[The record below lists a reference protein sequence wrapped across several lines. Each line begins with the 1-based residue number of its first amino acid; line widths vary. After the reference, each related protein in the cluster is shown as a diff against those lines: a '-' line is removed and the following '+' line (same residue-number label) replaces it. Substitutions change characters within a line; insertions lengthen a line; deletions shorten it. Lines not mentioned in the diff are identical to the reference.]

1 MSLQGKVFVVDDEPD
16 LRRALERLLR
26 AEGLAVECFGSAADF
41 LARPP
46 GDEPA
51 CLLLDVAMPGL
62 DGLALQQ
69 RLNDLDRPLPVVF
82 LTGQGDIPMSVQ
94 AMKAGATDFL
104 TKPAGRDALLRAIRA
119 ALERAGRERT
129 EQAAREDA
137 RARVARLTP
146 REREVLSH
154 VVMGKLNKHI
164 AAELGTTE
172 QTVKVHRG
180 RVMDKLGVRSVLD
193 LARIAQLAGLP
204 APAP

>member
-1 MSLQGKVFVVDDEPD
+1 MSLPGKVFVVDDEPD

-26 AEGLAVECFGSAADF
+26 AEGLAVECFGSAAEF
-41 LARPP
+41 LARLPC
-46 GDEPA
+46 DESA

-62 DGLALQQ
+62 DGLTLQQ
-69 RLNDLDRPLPVVF
+69 RLNDLDTPLPVVF

-119 ALERAGRERT
+119 ALERAGRERD
-129 EQAAREDA
+129 EQTAQAQA

-154 VVMGKLNKHI
+154 VVTGKLNKHI
-164 AAELGTTE
+164 AADLGTTE
-172 QTVKVHRG
+172 QTIKVHRG
-180 RVMDKLGVRSVLD
+180 RVMGKLGVRSVLD
-193 LARIAQLAGLP
+193 LARIARLAGLP
-204 APAP
+204 APGP